1 MSFSLSTSW
10 NAFRHDDAKAMVFE
24 ITALG
29 FGEIE
34 LSFNLTSLMVD
45 TVEGLAGSG
54 RVKVSSV
61 HNFCPVPDNLKREI
75 ALPDYFSLSSFDD
88 QEQKLAVS
96 QAKKSIDS
104 AARVGA
110 KAVVL
115 HCGRVEIPDHTR
127 QLIQL
132 YNQGLKNTREFDELK
147 DEMVLQREKS
157 SPGFLNNTL
166 WSLDQLNQY
175 AASLGIS
182 LGIENRFYYREIPS
196 FAEISIILSKFQGSN
211 IFYWH
216 DTGHAQVMENL
227 ELARHNDFLDRYAKN
242 MLGMHLHDISG
253 CNDHMAPSLGDFDFK
268 RVTPY
273 LRKDTIKVIEAH
285 HPANGEDLKKSK
297 AFLEEICHGKC

>member
-29 FGEIE
+29 FETIE

-45 TVEGLAGSG
+45 TVEGLASSG
-54 RVKVSSV
+54 QVKVSSV
-61 HNFCPVPDNLKREI
+61 HNFCPVPDNLKREV

-88 QEQKLAVS
+88 QEQKLAIR

-127 QLIQL
+127 QLIQI

-147 DEMVLQREKS
+147 DEMILQREKS
-157 SPGFLNNTL
+157 SSGFLNNTL

-175 AASLGIS
+175 AVSMGIS

-196 FAEISIILSKFQGSN
+196 FAEIGIILSKFKGSN

-227 ELARHNDFLDRYAKN
+227 ELARHKDFLDRYAKN
-242 MLGMHLHDISG
+242 MLGMHIHDISG
-253 CNDHMAPSLGDFDFK
+253 CSDHMAPSLGDFDFT

-273 LRKDTIKVIEAH
+273 LRNDTIKVIEAH
-285 HPANGEDLKKSK
+285 HPANGEDLKKSR